1 MHKSFRLYLFVR
13 PLLFASLLTPKL
25 LYAGPSVSPGSI
37 SFGSVTL
44 ASAAAPALSTV
55 TFTNNGRQ
63 SVTIR
68 QVTSSSSVFAV
79 SGPAL
84 PLVLSGHSSAIFGVS
99 FAPTTAGTFTGTIS
113 FTTSFKNSS
122 VLTVSVSG
130 TATAAA
136 PAPTHLLY
144 PSTTSIAFGNVLVG
158 ASSSQTLLLNNT
170 GNSDV
175 SISGVSLT
183 GSPFSV
189 SGFAGPISLAA
200 GQSLSLVVSCAPN
213 YVGSYTGSITVI
225 SNATNPATVAL
236 SSTGVQPAIS
246 VVPTSVSFS
255 NVTVG
260 VTNSQTVTISN
271 PGTASL
277 TVSHSSLVG
286 SGFSYSGLALP
297 LTIAQGA
304 SSLFTV
310 AFTPTSATTFSATL
324 TLSSNAPTSSLII
337 PISGTGTAPI
347 LTLSV
352 SPASLTFPS
361 TTMGTTSAS
370 QTVTLTNTGNSA
382 VSISQV
388 TAPTNFSVSG
398 ILPPISLS
406 AGQSTAFNVFFAPAT
421 TGTLS
426 GTVTVTSNAS
436 NSPTTIKLS
445 GSGATSTVHSVTLSW
460 TPSSTISTGFD
471 IYRGSTSGGPY
482 TMINASLTPSFTDT
496 TVTSGQTYYYVVT
509 EIDASGNQSIY
520 SNQASAVIP

>member
-1 MHKSFRLYLFVR
+1 MHKSFRLYLFVL
-13 PLLFASLLTPKL
+13 PLLFASLLIPKR
-25 LYAGPSVSPGSI
+25 LYAGPSVSPSSI

-44 ASAAAPALSTV
+44 ASATAPALATV
-55 TFTNNGRQ
+55 TFANNGRQ
-63 SVTIR
+63 SVTILR
-68 QVTSSSSVFAV
+68 VTSSSSVFAV

-99 FAPTTAGTFTGTIS
+99 FAPTTAGTFTGTIT

-122 VLTVSVSG
+122 GLTVNVSG

-136 PAPTHLLY
+136 AAPTHLLY

-175 SISGVSLT
+175 SISGVSLA
-183 GSPFSV
+183 GSSFSV

-200 GQSLSLVVSCAPN
+200 GQSLSLVVSCAPT
-213 YVGSYTGSITVI
+213 YVGSYIGSIAVI

-236 SSTGVQPAIS
+236 SGTGVQPAIS

-277 TVSHSSLVG
+277 TVSQASLVG

-297 LTIAQGA
+297 LTIAPGA

-310 AFTPTSATTFSATL
+310 GFKPTSATTFSATL
-324 TLSSNAPTSSLII
+324 TLSSNAPTSSRNILL
-337 PISGTGTAPI
+337 SGTSTSPI
-347 LTLSV
+347 LTLSA
-352 SPASLTFPS
+352 SPTSLTFP
-361 TTMGTTSAS
+361 TTTTGTTSAS

-388 TAPTNFSVSG
+388 TGSTNFSVSG
-398 ILPPISLS
+398 ITLPISLS
-406 AGQSTAFNVFFAPAT
+406 AGQSAAFNVFFAPTT

-426 GTVTVTSNAS
+426 GTVTVTSSAS

-445 GSGATSTVHSVTLSW
+445 GFGAISTVPSVILSW
-460 TPSSTISTGFD
+460 TPSASTYTGFD
-471 IYRGSTSGGPY
+471 IYRGTTSGGPY
-482 TMINASLTPSFTDT
+482 TMINSSLVPSFKDT

-509 EIDASGNQSIY
+509 EIGTSGNQSPY
-520 SNQASAVIP
+520 SNQVTAVIP

>member
-1 MHKSFRLYLFVR
+1 V
-13 PLLFASLLTPKL
+13 P
-25 LYAGPSVSPGSI
+25 AG
-37 SFGSVTL
+37 
-44 ASAAAPALSTV
+44 
-55 TFTNNGRQ
+55 
-63 SVTIR
+63 
-68 QVTSSSSVFAV
+68 
-79 SGPAL
+79 
-84 PLVLSGHSSAIFGVS
+84 
-99 FAPTTAGTFTGTIS
+99 
-113 FTTSFKNSS
+113 
-122 VLTVSVSG
+122 
-130 TATAAA
+130 
-136 PAPTHLLY
+136 
-144 PSTTSIAFGNVLVG
+144 
-158 ASSSQTLLLNNT
+158 
-170 GNSDV
+170 
-175 SISGVSLT
+175 
-183 GSPFSV
+183 
-189 SGFAGPISLAA
+189 
-200 GQSLSLVVSCAPN
+200 
-213 YVGSYTGSITVI
+213 
-225 SNATNPATVAL
+225 
-236 SSTGVQPAIS
+236 
-246 VVPTSVSFS
+246 VSFS

-277 TVSHSSLVG
+277 TVSQASLVG

-337 PISGTGTAPI
+337 PISGTGTTPI

-352 SPASLTFPS
+352 SPASLTFPT

-388 TAPTNFSVSG
+388 TAPANFSVSG

-426 GTVTVTSNAS
+426 GTLTVTSNAS

-460 TPSSTISTGFD
+460 TPSSTIFTGFD
-471 IYRGSTSGGPY
+471 IYRGTTSGGPY
-482 TMINASLTPSFTDT
+482 TVINSSLTPSFTDT

-509 EIDASGNQSIY
+509 EIDTSGNQSIY
-520 SNQASAVIP
+520 SDQASAVIP